1 VRERPFGFRIKTLTG
16 RLLIA
21 AALWT
26 VLVLAVGGV
35 VLSVSFQ
42 NYVENDFNQRLTEQM
57 DDVLGLMEVNTEDQ
71 LQFRRNLSDQ
81 RYDTPYSGHYWQI
94 NEKGGET
101 IRSRSLWDTELQAD
115 LSHTQFT
122 ILVHDISGPEDQ
134 MLRIAER
141 DVTLPE
147 APDRVFRVQ
156 IASHLEEVQ
165 DAVEAYDQIVIWSLI
180 LIAVAIIIAVFAQVR
195 FALSPIR
202 GVRRSLKDVRQG
214 RIPRLDEELPDD
226 IAPLAAEVNALI
238 EHNEQIISRART
250 HVGNLAHA
258 LKTPL
263 SVLGNEAESLKD
275 ERLKEQI
282 TKQTTTM
289 QSHINH
295 HLKRARIAG
304 GGTGRGA
311 NIRTSLESIKT
322 AIERLF
328 TDKNLTVSLDVSE
341 DLTFAGE
348 KEDLDE
354 IIGNLMDNA
363 AKWCEGNI
371 AVSLTSLPDAPLRPM
386 CEITVEDDG
395 NGVAAKD
402 FDSLFERGK
411 RLDEQTPGTG
421 LGLNIVREIAELS
434 GGAVRLNASTLG
446 GLRVVVSLPTKG

>member
-1 VRERPFGFRIKTLTG
+1 VRERLFGLRIKTLTG

-35 VLSVSFQ
+35 VLSVTFQ

-57 DDVLGLMEVNTEDQ
+57 DDVLGLMEVNTQDQ

-94 NEKGGET
+94 TEKDGDT
-101 IRSRSLWDTELQAD
+101 IRSRSLWDTELQVNH
-115 LSHTQFT
+115 SHTQFT
-122 ILVHDISGPEDQ
+122 ILLHDISGPEDQ

-147 APDRVFRVQ
+147 APERVFRVQ

-165 DAVEAYDQIVIWSLI
+165 SAVEAYDQIVIWSLI

-202 GVRRSLKDVRQG
+202 RVRRSLKDVRQG

-226 IAPLAAEVNALI
+226 IAPLADEINALI
-238 EHNEQIISRART
+238 KHNEQIISRART

-263 SVLGNEAESLKD
+263 SVLSNEAENLKD

-282 TKQTTTM
+282 TTQTATM

-304 GGTGRGA
+304 GGAGHGA
-311 NIRTSLESIKT
+311 NIRTSIEGLKS

-328 TDKNLTVSLDVSE
+328 TEKNLKISLDIR
-341 DLTFAGE
+341 DNLIFAGE

-363 AKWCEGNI
+363 AKWCKSNI
-371 AVSLTSLPDAPLRPM
+371 AVTVTALPDAPLRPR
-386 CEITVEDDG
+386 CEISVEDDG
-395 NGVAAKD
+395 KGVAAKD
-402 FDSLFERGK
+402 FDSLFERGM

-434 GGAVRLNASTLG
+434 GGAVRLDKSNLG
-446 GLRVVVSLPTKG
+446 GLRVIVSLPTKG

>member
-1 VRERPFGFRIKTLTG
+1 MRERPFGFRIKTLTG